1 MGELAHVISYQGDSD
16 QIHLKYFLILAMVT
30 IVQKNEKQ
38 EMLVD
43 TEKSEPLSLLVGTEN
58 AADAVEDSQPVP
70 HGLHTQ

>member
-43 TEKSEPLSLLVGTEN
+43 TEKSEPG
-58 AADAVEDSQPVP
+58 AATKTLFRQQLPRSK
-70 HGLHTQ
+70 